1 MIIGSLSPFGLEHSE
16 TVDFLDSEVYFIHR
30 HTPNKELEIASH
42 QIYRTWYCKARC
54 PELQCDLLDEFPQS
68 APTSQSMSVGEEGR
82 NPPKQSMTAASMLL
96 SVMLRLGKVITP
108 KTDFV
113 TLPLGKFSVKDM
125 TWRKPFQE
133 RFSLQNERFASGTFH
148 NAYEANALS
157 GIQDGK
163 YVFKKMKTKFLTLR
177 SCLIV

>member
-1 MIIGSLSPFGLEHSE
+1 
-16 TVDFLDSEVYFIHR
+16 
-30 HTPNKELEIASH
+30 
-42 QIYRTWYCKARC
+42 
-54 PELQCDLLDEFPQS
+54 
-68 APTSQSMSVGEEGR
+68 MSVGVEGR

-125 TWRKPFQE
+125 TWRKPFPE

-157 GIQDGK
+157 GIQDVK